1 MSTFIKK
8 IVDKINTDPDAGQTF
23 LTTIL
28 LMGGFGIMFCL
39 VWVYLMIKKG
49 VPTGWIIF
57 DSAVVIFCGWVIIKG
72 IIPMTKKS
80 FKEMNDKKNRK

>member
-8 IVDKINTDPDAGQTF
+8 IVDKINTDSDAGRTF

-28 LMGGFGIMFCL
+28 LIGGFGIMFCL
-39 VWVYLMIKKG
+39 VWFYLMIKEG
-49 VPTGWIIF
+49 MPMGWIIF
-57 DSAVVIFCGWVIIKG
+57 DSAVVIFCGWAIIKG
-72 IIPMTKKS
+72 VIPMTKKS